1 MNNNFA
7 VSEMK
12 QLSYVNRWCKPSDC
26 FPEDCLFALHLV
38 CHHDKHPWHS
48 THSHRYET
56 QMLHWAVRPPHFHLA
71 PKQLITFVRGVKSVT
86 FPFCSHAWPF
96 HAAAEWDNFLKII
109 GGYTAKKNEWNCSD
123 WKKAL
128 NPAMWR
134 LSFLDANRT
143 NSFRIKSTSFS
154 KEQLFCMLSL
164 NLFFSL
170 SGKLEMDK
178 KLIRLYW
185 KCCTFFI
192 KLIS

>member
-1 MNNNFA
+1 
-7 VSEMK
+7 MK
-12 QLSYVNRWCKPSDC
+12 QLSYVNRCCKPSDR

-38 CHHDKHPWHS
+38 CHYDKHSRHS
-48 THSHRYET
+48 THIHRYET

-71 PKQLITFVRGVKSVT
+71 PKQLIIFVRGVKSVT

-96 HAAAEWDNFLKII
+96 HAALSGII
-109 GGYTAKKNEWNCSD
+109 FWKSLAAILRKKWMKLP
-123 WKKAL
+123 WMKKAL

-154 KEQLFCMLSL
+154 KEQLFCMLSISQSV
-164 NLFFSL
+164 LFSFKQTEN
-170 SGKLEMDK
+170 GQ